1 MRPVTNGMKALLGK
15 KIEMTQ
21 IFVDEK
27 VVPVTLVQAGPVKV
41 TALKNKEKDGYQAVQ
56 IGYEAMKEGKIKKSA
71 KSAPFSKV
79 VEFRGQEAELGN
91 TFDVSM
97 FDEGDT
103 IQVSGISKGKGFQ
116 GGVKRHGFHG
126 RNATHGVK
134 HEERGL
140 GSVGSAFPQ
149 KVKPGRRMPGR
160 MGADRVTVKNLK
172 IAKVDKENN
181 MLAIKGAVP
190 GHRGTLLEIRG

>member
-1 MRPVTNGMKALLGK
+1 MKALLGK
-15 KIEMTQ
+15 KIGMTQ

-41 TALKNKEKDGYQAVQ
+41 TALKSREKDGYQAVQ
-56 IGYEAMKEGKIKKSA
+56 VGYEEKAKLKTQKS
-71 KSAPFSKV
+71 KRTKPFSFLK
-79 VEFRGQEAELGN
+79 EFRGVSAQMDN
-91 TFDVSM
+91 DIDVSV
-97 FDEGDT
+97 FQEGDT

-172 IAKVDKENN
+172 IAKIDKENN
-181 MLAIKGAVP
+181 ILAIKGAVP

>member
-1 MRPVTNGMKALLGK
+1 
-15 KIEMTQ
+15 MTQ

-41 TALKNKEKDGYQAVQ
+41 TALKSREKDGYQAVQ
-56 IGYEAMKEGKIKKSA
+56 VGYEEKAKLKTQKS
-71 KSAPFSKV
+71 KRTKPFSFLK
-79 VEFRGQEAELGN
+79 EFRGVSAQMDN
-91 TFDVSM
+91 DIDVSV
-97 FDEGDT
+97 FQEGDT

-172 IAKVDKENN
+172 IAKIDKENN
-181 MLAIKGAVP
+181 ILAIKGAVP